1 MELLLTI
8 AASAIG
14 ALGIGILVWLRLR
27 RTDEGTY
34 LVFRCPRCDQKLR
47 YLASKAGRRGMCT
60 RCGRNSILPTDSEA
74 AAELPSG
81 YRPRRTPASL
91 ANDPVAQTV

>member
-1 MELLLTI
+1 MELLFT
-8 AASAIG
+8 IG
-14 ALGIGILVWLRLR
+14 ASTIVLLVGGIFAWLRWR
-27 RTDEGTY
+27 PREETF

-74 AAELPSG
+74 AADLPSG

-91 ANDPVAQTV
+91 ANDAIAQTV